1 MRSTLSTTDTALFPA
16 ALPEIAIHRAVQGG
30 TVVMEQPLPKGNPKQ
45 EQEES
50 SDEGKGVQ
58 SCRGLI
64 KVRVFCKIQVL

>member
-50 SDEGKGVQ
+50 SDEGKG
-58 SCRGLI
+58 GAEL
-64 KVRVFCKIQVL
+64 

>member
-50 SDEGKGVQ
+50 SDEGKGM
-58 SCRGLI
+58 
-64 KVRVFCKIQVL
+64 